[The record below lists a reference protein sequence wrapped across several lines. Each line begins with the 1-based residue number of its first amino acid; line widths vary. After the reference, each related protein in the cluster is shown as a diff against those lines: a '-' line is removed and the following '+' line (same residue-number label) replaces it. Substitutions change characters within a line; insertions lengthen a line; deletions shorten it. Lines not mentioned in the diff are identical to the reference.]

1 MAYKNMAV
9 NKGIVEG
16 KVLLQ
21 YVRDSLGYKKGALI
35 AIKGEDGIISFG
47 LSLMNPIDRELVET
61 SLSGIPAFSKML
73 KKKGIPSNDP
83 LVKIIESAVNATLKN
98 AIGDIFG
105 QRHYS
110 LHDLETSFLLSAG
123 GFDRDIAVNLAY
135 SDAKQFHGANF
146 EMTLDKDAQKAA
158 IDFVE
163 RASRYFKTD
172 LLAPG
177 YADSKKGAH

>member
-16 KVLLQ
+16 KVLLR

-83 LVKIIESAVNATLKN
+83 LVKIIESAFNATIKN
-98 AIGDIFG
+98 IFG
-105 QRHYS
+105 RKHYS
-110 LHDLETSFLLSAG
+110 VPDLETSFLLSAG